1 MRRRAL
7 RPAVALYGPP
17 VSGKDTVTAAL
28 LRLDGRYVA
37 YQRLKVGGGRVHGY
51 RFITAEQFDRLEA
64 AGEILYRN
72 RRYGNLYGVDRAS
85 LASVAEAGG
94 VPVLHLGQ
102 VDALS
107 AVEAFPAAWVRVLL
121 WCPRAATAQRSAA
134 RGDTDAG
141 ARLAAWDETQ
151 RDLGEH
157 PHTRFDLAIRTDRA
171 TPLEAARS
179 IHAVVLTG
187 SRGRTA
193 PRSEVM
199 AA

>member
-1 MRRRAL
+1 M
-7 RPAVALYGPP
+7 
-17 VSGKDTVTAAL
+17 TAEL
-28 LRLDGRYVA
+28 LRLDERYVA
-37 YQRLKVGGGRVHGY
+37 YQRLKVGGGRAHGY
-51 RFITAEQFDRLEA
+51 RFVTAEQFDQLEA
-64 AGEILYRN
+64 AGEILYSN
-72 RRYGNLYGVDRAS
+72 RRYGNVYGVDRAS

-94 VPVLHLGQ
+94 IPVLHLGQ
-102 VDALS
+102 VDALT
-107 AVEAFPAAWVRVLL
+107 AVEAFPASWVRVLL
-121 WCPRAATAQRSAA
+121 WCPRTVTAQRSAA

-157 PHTRFDLAIRTDRA
+157 QHAGFDLAIRTDRMA
-171 TPLEAARS
+171 PLEAARS

-193 PRSEVM
+193 PSSEVM